1 MRVQKPSWYRRN
13 SNSTI
18 SSRIVYF
25 VVESQWFCLGVHVM
39 HTFWHRRTA
48 SSVLLIAILS
58 VSLPSWANPPAKER
72 LPLMLSGSGCGSK
85 EAEMHTV
92 LQAIP
97 GVTGVYFNRIPD
109 HVLVDI
115 TAGSVKASDVVHRV
129 NDAATSWQCKVELM
143 QSCITADMPSA
154 SAPPHHS
161 E

>member
-1 MRVQKPSWYRRN
+1 
-13 SNSTI
+13 
-18 SSRIVYF
+18 
-25 VVESQWFCLGVHVM
+25 M

-58 VSLPSWANPPAKER
+58 VSLPAWANPPAKER

-85 EAEMHTV
+85 EAEMNTV

-97 GVTGVYFNRIPD
+97 GVTGVFFNRIPD

-115 TAGSVKASDVVHRV
+115 IPSTVKPADVVHRV

-154 SAPPHHS
+154 SATPHHS